1 MDKERY
7 DLAQKVMNDLKDF
20 EEYREPLLKA
30 ITCCPGVV
38 QRLIIKA
45 IDIKITELKKEFD
58 SL

>member
-1 MDKERY
+1 MDKDKF

-38 QRLIIKA
+38 QRLIMRA
-45 IDIKITELKKEFD
+45 IDIKIAELKKEFD